1 VNFWGIINLK
11 LLLDV
16 LFAIGFGLLLFSRVK
31 EQRTLWLLRG
41 YLFLVSTAWFI
52 QRYADLPLTSKLIDA
67 VVLACSLSL
76 AILWQGELRRLMELL
91 GTGRLAVLLGNP
103 PKEFRATSTTITQ
116 LVDTAGKLSQNRRG
130 ALIVVDLGSD
140 LRPEDFLYSGTNIE
154 AQLSTDLLIN
164 LFATDTPLHDGAVLV
179 KGNKIISA
187 GVILP
192 LSRQGISRYG
202 TRHLAALG
210 ITERFD
216 RCICIVV
223 SEETGT
229 LSLAN
234 QGKLERP
241 ITSSRLQELL
251 VNLIGN
257 QNSIG
262 TNKSSLAIKKLVKE
276 VFQKVGIEESRLDS
290 FPHQFSGGMRQRVS
304 IAMALALKPKLL
316 IADEPTTSLDT
327 ITSFEIMQE
336 IIHLCNE
343 FDTTLILISHD
354 INLAAKWCKKVAIIE
369 KGSIVE
375 KGNVSDLSCKTAV
388 HHRKVANHY

>member
-1 VNFWGIINLK
+1 MNFWGIINLK

-16 LFAIGFGLLLFSRVK
+16 LFAVGFGLLLFSRVK

-52 QRYADLPLTSKLIDA
+52 QRYAFLPLTSKLIDA

-103 PKEFRATSTTITQ
+103 PREFRATSTTITQ

-229 LSLAN
+229 ISLAN

-251 VNLIGN
+251 INLIGN
-257 QNSIG
+257 QNSLG
-262 TNKSSLAIKKLVKE
+262 APKSALNK
-276 VFQKVGIEESRLDS
+276 
-290 FPHQFSGGMRQRVS
+290 
-304 IAMALALKPKLL
+304 
-316 IADEPTTSLDT
+316 
-327 ITSFEIMQE
+327 
-336 IIHLCNE
+336 
-343 FDTTLILISHD
+343 TTLSQNISQSD
-354 INLAAKWCKKVAIIE
+354 NITNRNNG
-369 KGSIVE
+369 KGSDKSESFSNI
-375 KGNVSDLSCKTAV
+375 KD
-388 HHRKVANHY
+388 

>member
-1 VNFWGIINLK
+1 MSFWGFLNLK

-16 LFAIGFGLLLFSRVK
+16 FFAAGFGMLLFSRVK

-41 YLFLVSTAWFI
+41 YLFLVSLAWFV
-52 QRYADLPLTSKLIDA
+52 QRFASLPLTSKLIDA
-67 VVLACSLSL
+67 LVIACSLSL

-91 GTGRLAVLLGNP
+91 GTGRLTVLLGNP
-103 PKEFRATSTTITQ
+103 PKEFRANSNAVNQ
-116 LVDTAGKLSQNRRG
+116 LVDAAGKLSQNRRG
-130 ALIVVDLGSD
+130 ALMVVDLGSD
-140 LRPEDFLYSGTNIE
+140 LRPEDFLYSGITID

-164 LFATDTPLHDGAVLV
+164 LFATDTPLHDGAILV

-251 VNLIGN
+251 NDFIGGLTN
-257 QNSIG
+257 QSISKSSTNRNVSMPKKETIDIISSIG
-262 TNKSSLAIKKLVKE
+262 VDKSVK
-276 VFQKVGIEESRLDS
+276 
-290 FPHQFSGGMRQRVS
+290 
-304 IAMALALKPKLL
+304 
-316 IADEPTTSLDT
+316 
-327 ITSFEIMQE
+327 
-336 IIHLCNE
+336 N
-343 FDTTLILISHD
+343 
-354 INLAAKWCKKVAIIE
+354 
-369 KGSIVE
+369 
-375 KGNVSDLSCKTAV
+375 SD
-388 HHRKVANHY
+388 

>member
-1 VNFWGIINLK
+1 MNFWGFINLK
-11 LLLDV
+11 FLLDV
-16 LFAIGFGLLLFSRVK
+16 LFAAGFGLLLFSRVK

-41 YLFLVSTAWFI
+41 YLFLVSFAWFI
-52 QRYADLPLTSKLIDA
+52 QRYSYLPLTSKLIDA

-103 PKEFRATSTTITQ
+103 PKEFRATSTTVNQ
-116 LVDTAGKLSQNRRG
+116 LVEASGKLSQSRKG
-130 ALIVVDLGSD
+130 ALVVVDLGSD
-140 LRPEDFLYSGTNIE
+140 LRPEDFLYSGINIE

-251 VNLIGN
+251 IKLVGN

-262 TNKSSLAIKKLVKE
+262 NSKISTNKTTSSQNINTN
-276 VFQKVGIEESRLDS
+276 D
-290 FPHQFSGGMRQRVS
+290 S
-304 IAMALALKPKLL
+304 IA
-316 IADEPTTSLDT
+316 
-327 ITSFEIMQE
+327 
-336 IIHLCNE
+336 
-343 FDTTLILISHD
+343 
-354 INLAAKWCKKVAIIE
+354 IE
-369 KGSIVE
+369 KDPNKPESF
-375 KGNVSDLSCKTAV
+375 
-388 HHRKVANHY
+388 RKIND

>member
-1 VNFWGIINLK
+1 MSFWGFLNLK

-16 LFAIGFGLLLFSRVK
+16 FFAAGFGMLLFSRVK

-41 YLFLVSTAWFI
+41 YLFLVSLAWFV
-52 QRYADLPLTSKLIDA
+52 QRFASLPLTSKLIDA
-67 VVLACSLSL
+67 LVIACSLSL

-91 GTGRLAVLLGNP
+91 GTGRLTVLLGNP
-103 PKEFRATSTTITQ
+103 PKEFRANSNAVNQ
-116 LVDTAGKLSQNRRG
+116 LVDAAGKLSQNRRG
-130 ALIVVDLGSD
+130 ALMVVDLGSD
-140 LRPEDFLYSGTNIE
+140 LRPEDFLYSGIKID
-154 AQLSTDLLIN
+154 ALLSTDLLIN
-164 LFATDTPLHDGAVLV
+164 LFATDTPLHDGAILV

-187 GVILP
+187 VVILP

-251 VNLIGN
+251 NDFIGGLNN
-257 QNSIG
+257 QTISKSSTNRNVSMPKKETIDIISSIG
-262 TNKSSLAIKKLVKE
+262 VDKSVK
-276 VFQKVGIEESRLDS
+276 
-290 FPHQFSGGMRQRVS
+290 
-304 IAMALALKPKLL
+304 
-316 IADEPTTSLDT
+316 
-327 ITSFEIMQE
+327 
-336 IIHLCNE
+336 N
-343 FDTTLILISHD
+343 
-354 INLAAKWCKKVAIIE
+354 
-369 KGSIVE
+369 
-375 KGNVSDLSCKTAV
+375 SD
-388 HHRKVANHY
+388 

>member
-1 VNFWGIINLK
+1 VNFWGIINFK

-41 YLFLVSTAWFI
+41 YLFLVSLAWFI
-52 QRYADLPLTSKLIDA
+52 QRYAYLPLTSKLIDA

-140 LRPEDFLYSGTNIE
+140 LRPEDFLYSGTKIE

-251 VNLIGN
+251 AKLIGN
-257 QNSIG
+257 QNSMG
-262 TNKSSLAIKKLVKE
+262 ANKASLSKNVSSHKT
-276 VFQKVGIEESRLDS
+276 DS
-290 FPHQFSGGMRQRVS
+290 N
-304 IAMALALKPKLL
+304 
-316 IADEPTTSLDT
+316 DN
-327 ITSFEIMQE
+327 
-336 IIHLCNE
+336 II
-343 FDTTLILISHD
+343 SD
-354 INLAAKWCKKVAIIE
+354 INKKESE
-369 KGSIVE
+369 KSEIFIN
-375 KGNVSDLSCKTAV
+375 KKD
-388 HHRKVANHY
+388 

>member
-1 VNFWGIINLK
+1 VSFWGFLNLK

-16 LFAIGFGLLLFSRVK
+16 FFAAGFGMLLFSRVK

-41 YLFLVSTAWFI
+41 YLFLVSLAWFV
-52 QRYADLPLTSKLIDA
+52 QRFASLPLTSKLIDA
-67 VVLACSLSL
+67 LVIACSLSL

-91 GTGRLAVLLGNP
+91 GTGRLTVLLGNP
-103 PKEFRATSTTITQ
+103 PKEFRANSNEVNQ
-116 LVDTAGKLSQNRRG
+116 LVDAAGKLSQNRRG
-130 ALIVVDLGSD
+130 ALMVVDLGSD
-140 LRPEDFLYSGTNIE
+140 LRPEDFLYSGIKID
-154 AQLSTDLLIN
+154 ALLSTDLLIN
-164 LFATDTPLHDGAVLV
+164 LFATDTPLHDGAILV

-251 VNLIGN
+251 NDFIGGLTN
-257 QNSIG
+257 QSISKSSTNRNVSMPKKETIDIISSIG
-262 TNKSSLAIKKLVKE
+262 VDKSVK
-276 VFQKVGIEESRLDS
+276 
-290 FPHQFSGGMRQRVS
+290 
-304 IAMALALKPKLL
+304 
-316 IADEPTTSLDT
+316 
-327 ITSFEIMQE
+327 
-336 IIHLCNE
+336 N
-343 FDTTLILISHD
+343 
-354 INLAAKWCKKVAIIE
+354 
-369 KGSIVE
+369 
-375 KGNVSDLSCKTAV
+375 SD
-388 HHRKVANHY
+388 

>member
-1 VNFWGIINLK
+1 VNFWGLINLK
-11 LLLDV
+11 FLLDV
-16 LFAIGFGLLLFSRVK
+16 LFASGFGLLLFSRVK

-41 YLFLVSTAWFI
+41 YLFLVSFAWFI
-52 QRYADLPLTSKLIDA
+52 QRYAYLPLTSKLIDA
-67 VVLACSLSL
+67 LVLACSLSL

-91 GTGRLAVLLGNP
+91 GTGRLTVLLGNP
-103 PKEFRATSTTITQ
+103 PKEFRAASTTVNQ
-116 LVDTAGKLSQNRRG
+116 LVDAAGKLSQNRKG

-140 LRPEDFLYSGTNIE
+140 LRPEDFLYSGINID

-229 LSLAN
+229 LSLSN

-251 VNLIGN
+251 FELVGN
-257 QNSIG
+257 QNSLSNQKSSS
-262 TNKSSLAIKKLVKE
+262 NKSTLSQNIN
-276 VFQKVGIEESRLDS
+276 
-290 FPHQFSGGMRQRVS
+290 
-304 IAMALALKPKLL
+304 
-316 IADEPTTSLDT
+316 TNDT
-327 ITSFEIMQE
+327 ITIENEI
-336 IIHLCNE
+336 N
-343 FDTTLILISHD
+343 
-354 INLAAKWCKKVAIIE
+354 KKT
-369 KGSIVE
+369 K
-375 KGNVSDLSCKTAV
+375 D
-388 HHRKVANHY
+388 